1 MSKLKHAL
9 NIGLMLVSL
18 LCALVMAEFAL
29 RGMLFSDA
37 PLFAGLRDASLFS
50 HRVPDRDG
58 DFYGEDY
65 WKLRWIFEHKH
76 NIQEP
81 QPLLGW
87 WGFFDPRTLE
97 HHERDQ
103 IDGRRP
109 VLLYGDSFAQCVE
122 SEECFEDILNRDQ
135 GFAQDHFLLNYGVGG
150 FGLDQIALL
159 FDETVDRLD
168 APFVIFSLLTTDLD
182 RSLLSFRDA
191 QKPYFV
197 LEGDRLSLQGTP
209 ITLSTA
215 DHVDRNP
222 PQIRSYL
229 LNLLRNSLLGM
240 FPRANRADA
249 IKARS
254 KSLNARILEG
264 VLERLQDEEIEHV
277 ILVFHPQHHR
287 ADDWRLVFLREA
299 CERHGAECLFDE
311 DMRTVDV
318 RRRGGEHDPF
328 RYALPN
334 DGHPTSY
341 ANHLVARELAA
352 VIEAADQTH

>member
-9 NIGLMLVSL
+9 NIGLVLVSL
-18 LCALVMAEFAL
+18 LCALVTAEFAL
-29 RGMLFSDA
+29 RGMLFSDV

-65 WKLRWIFEHKH
+65 WKLRWIFEHKN

-87 WGFFDPRTLE
+87 WGFFDPRTLVYHQRE
-97 HHERDQ
+97 QVE
-103 IDGRRP
+103 GRRP

-122 SEECFEDILNRDQ
+122 SEECFEDILNSHP

-159 FDETVDRLD
+159 FHETVDRFED
-168 APFVIFSLLTTDLD
+168 PFVIFSLLTTDLD
-182 RSLLSFRDA
+182 RSLLAFRDA

-209 ITLSTA
+209 ITRSTA
-215 DHVDRNP
+215 DYLARNP
-222 PQIRSYL
+222 PEIRSYL
-229 LNLLRNSLLGM
+229 FNLLRNSLGGV
-240 FPRANRADA
+240 FPEADRAAA
-249 IKARS
+249 IKAQS
-254 KSLNARILEG
+254 KTLNTRILKG
-264 VLERLQDEEIEHV
+264 VLQRLNREEIEHV

-311 DMRTVDV
+311 DIRVADV
-318 RRRGGEHDPF
+318 QRRGGEHNPF

-341 ANHLVARELAA
+341 ANQLVARELAA
-352 VIEAADQTH
+352 VIEAADHRR